1 MSESLLEAGNRAQAK
16 LSLKASKLWHSLI
29 LNQESVS
36 AVPLSTSPRSAV
48 LFCSGWKGASDMG
61 ALMLPLRGRST
72 TSCRSACFLRRLD
85 FACKAPP
92 TTACEVFGGWVDVF
106 GRDGD
111 DICQS
116 TAFKMVFW
124 GGGGGG
130 YVKSQSR
137 AGFVGPLRSPAAVST
152 SYCVMHLC
160 QMIMQ
165 HSGRQLTACSDC
177 SSFLAFPRHPV
188 ILVDTLET

>member
-36 AVPLSTSPRSAV
+36 AVPLSTNPRSAV
-48 LFCSGWKGASDMG
+48 LFCSGWKGTSDMG

-72 TSCRSACFLRRLD
+72 TSCRSTCFLRRLD

-92 TTACEVFGGWVDVF
+92 TTACEVFGG
-106 GRDGD
+106 GLM
-111 DICQS
+111 S
-116 TAFKMVFW
+116 LAEMVMTFAKAQPSRW
-124 GGGGGG
+124 SLGGGGG

-137 AGFVGPLRSPAAVST
+137 AGFVGHSRSPAAVST

-165 HSGRQLTACSDC
+165 HSGTQLTACSDC
-177 SSFLAFPRHPV
+177 SSFLDFPRHPV
-188 ILVDTLET
+188 ILVDTLDT